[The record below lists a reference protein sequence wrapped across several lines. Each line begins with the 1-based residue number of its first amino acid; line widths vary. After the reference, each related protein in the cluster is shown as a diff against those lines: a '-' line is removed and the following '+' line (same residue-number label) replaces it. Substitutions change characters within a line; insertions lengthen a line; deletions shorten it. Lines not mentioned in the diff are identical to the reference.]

1 MMKPVY
7 LDYHATTPVDP
18 RVVEAMTPYFSD
30 KFGNPSSKTHKYGW
44 DAAEAVQRA
53 REQVA
58 ALVGASAKEI
68 VFTSGGT
75 EANNLAILGAARAV
89 RRSGARDGI
98 VTVATEHS
106 SVIDSCRYLEGNG
119 FKVTFLPVD
128 RDGLVDLNRLSE
140 AVDDRTI
147 LVSVMAA
154 NNEIGVL
161 QPLGEIAAIVS
172 SSGALLH
179 SDAVQAAGK
188 IPLDVPGLGIDLAS
202 VSSHKIYGP
211 KGVGALIVRRR
222 KPPIAIEPLVHGG
235 GQEQGLRPGT
245 LNVPGIVGLGR
256 AAEICRQELVIESQ
270 RLRALRDRLLAEL
283 HAGLDGLEVNG
294 SLERRLPQ
302 NLNVSVA
309 RVEPEALLLGLSDL
323 AVSTGSAC
331 ASGAGAPSHVLQ
343 ALGVDDG
350 LVRAS
355 IRFGL
360 GRFTTDEDV
369 TFAAGRVVQVVRH
382 LREKLAATH

>member
-1 MMKPVY
+1 MKPVY

-18 RVVEAMTPYFSD
+18 RVVETMTPYFLE
-30 KFGNPSSKTHKYGW
+30 KFGNPSSKTHQYGW
-44 DAAEAVQRA
+44 EAADAVQRA

-58 ALVGASAKEI
+58 ALAGASAKEI

-75 EANNLAILGAARAV
+75 EANNLAILGAARAA
-89 RRSGARDGI
+89 RRAGSRDGI
-98 VTVATEHS
+98 VTVSTEHS
-106 SVIDSCRYLEGNG
+106 SVIDSCRHLARAG
-119 FKVTFLPVD
+119 FNVTFLPVD
-128 RDGLVDLNRLSE
+128 RDGLIDLDRL
-140 AVDDRTI
+140 ATVVDDRTI

-161 QPLGEIAAIVS
+161 QPLDEIARVVS
-172 SSGALLH
+172 SRGALLH
-179 SDAVQAAGK
+179 SDCVQAAGK
-188 IPLDVPGLGIDLAS
+188 IPLDVGRLGVDLAS
-202 VSSHKIYGP
+202 ISSHKIYGP

-256 AAEICRQELVIESQ
+256 AAEIAAKELDTEST
-270 RLRALRDRLLAEL
+270 RLGALRDRLLDAL
-283 HAGLDGLEVNG
+283 RADLDGIDVNG
-294 SLERRLPQ
+294 SMERRLPQ
-302 NLNVSVA
+302 NLNVSIA
-309 RVEPEALLLGLSDL
+309 RVDPEALLLGLRDL

-331 ASGAGAPSHVLQ
+331 ASGASAPSHVLQ
-343 ALGVDDG
+343 ALGVGDD
-350 LVRAS
+350 LARAS

-369 TFAAGRVVQVVRH
+369 SFAAGRVVQVVHH
-382 LREKLAATH
+382 LREKLAATR